1 MLRSVLGRTTRR
13 SVPPSFFSPSSTQHL
28 ASTCRRSL
36 STPPVPPPARPAST
50 STSTSTSSSPLPL
63 AKKPRPFYRRHPY
76 WFALGVSPIVI
87 TASLGVTLLV
97 LLGYDAS
104 TYSHSSPH
112 DGQRVDPLALRPER
126 GGKKNLKVAQ
136 VLMDDQDERM
146 VKSSGEGK
154 QKLVIV
160 GGGWGAVGILKHLDP
175 DLWHVTVVSPDNYF
189 LFHPLLPSATVGTVE
204 VRSLVEPL
212 RKIIARV
219 SGHFLQGKAVDVDF
233 SERLLEIQ
241 GNGKDENFYLP
252 YDKLVI
258 ACGSVNSTHGVPGLE
273 NCFQLKTVQDA
284 QAIRRRVMDNLEKAA
299 LPSVEEDE
307 RKKLLSFVVCGG
319 GPTGVEF
326 ASELWE
332 MVNEDI
338 IAYMPHYLRDEI
350 KVHIIQS
357 RDHILNT
364 YAEKI
369 SQYAEARFRR
379 NEIDMILNSRVKEV
393 TPDKVVYTTKDPE
406 TGKTTE
412 HEVDSGFTLWS
423 TGIAMNPFTKRVAS
437 LLPNQYHKHALE
449 VDSHLRVLGAPLGT
463 VYALGDCATIE
474 TNLVDHLLEFVER
487 CDEDK
492 DGKIDQKEF
501 QKMMGYVKRKFP
513 ASQKHLGKIYDVF
526 ERYKRSDETLGLN
539 ELADMFIEIS
549 KKITNLPA
557 TAQVADQEG
566 KYLGKKFNALASSHQ
581 NQLAISNGM
590 YDDPDDVL
598 YDPFSYRHMGSL
610 AYIGNSAVFDIESFS
625 FAGGLAAMYLW
636 RSVYLSEAVS
646 LRTRCLLI
654 LDWIK
659 RGIFGRDLS
668 RF

>member
-1 MLRSVLGRTTRR
+1 MLRSALSRSTRAQR
-13 SVPPSFFSPSSTQHL
+13 LPPSFFTSSNS
-28 ASTCRRSL
+28 ASSSRSLPHQQQLRSL
-36 STPPVPPPARPAST
+36 STPPPSSQLPPPAR
-50 STSTSTSSSPLPL
+50 
-63 AKKPRPFYRRHPY
+63 KPRPFYRRHPY
-76 WFALGVSPIVI
+76 WFALGVSPIVV

-104 TYSHSSPH
+104 TYSHTSPH
-112 DGQRVDPLALRPER
+112 DRPVDPLALRPER
-126 GGKKNLKVAQ
+126 GGKKHLKVAQ

-146 VKSSGEGK
+146 IASSGEGK
-154 QKLVIV
+154 KKLVIV
-160 GGGWGAVGILKHLDP
+160 GGGWGTVGILKHLDP
-175 DLWHVTVVSPDNYF
+175 DLWHVTVVSPENYF
-189 LFHPLLPSATVGTVE
+189 LFQPLLPSATVGTVE

-219 SGHFLQGKAVDVDF
+219 SGHFLQGRAVDVDF
-233 SERLLEIQ
+233 SERLLEVQ
-241 GNGKDENFYLP
+241 SSEGKENFYLP

-299 LPSVEEDE
+299 LPSVDEEE
-307 RKKLLSFVVCGG
+307 RKRLLSFVVCGG

-332 MVNEDI
+332 MVTEDVNN
-338 IAYMPHYLRDEI
+338 YMPHYLRGEI

-369 SQYAEARFRR
+369 SQYAEERFRR
-379 NEIDMILNSRVKEV
+379 NEIDMILNARVKEV
-393 TPDKVVYTTKDPE
+393 QADKVIYTTKDPK
-406 TGKTTE
+406 TGEMSE

-492 DGKIDQKEF
+492 DGKIDQREF
-501 QKMMGYVKRKFP
+501 QKMMGYVQRKFP
-513 ASQKHLGKIYDVF
+513 ASKKHLGKIYDVF
-526 ERYKRSDETLGLN
+526 DKYKRSDETLGLN
-539 ELADMFIEIS
+539 ELADMFIQIS

-566 KYLGKKFNALASSHQ
+566 KYLGKKFSKLARSHIDQ
-581 NQLAISNGM
+581 VAIDNGV
-590 YDDPDDVL
+590 YDDPDDLL
-598 YDPFSYRHMGSL
+598 YEPFSYRHMGSL

-646 LRTRCLLI
+646 LRTRCLLM

-659 RGIFGRDLS
+659 RGVFGRDLS